1 MPIFKC
7 GPFFAAAIAALRP
20 AKPEPQIIK
29 SNSTESTILRQTC
42 LGRDKYV
49 VIVRHDPKSSYIS
62 LVISLVMISE
72 WFQRVGSSV
81 PRGFS
86 RYFILELLKK
96 KEQTGKEIIDYAVEQ
111 SNGIWKPSPG
121 LIYPLLGRL
130 LDEGL
135 IQETKDGKY
144 QLTKKGAETAQDV
157 DKVNDIVKKQL
168 DVLFRL
174 GNVGR
179 FVAMDLL
186 EKISSMGAI
195 LSSNVANM
203 TTEETEK
210 YRKFLQEEL
219 KKIDAKDVKKK
230 GKEIKIE

>member
-1 MPIFKC
+1 
-7 GPFFAAAIAALRP
+7 
-20 AKPEPQIIK
+20 
-29 SNSTESTILRQTC
+29 
-42 LGRDKYV
+42 
-49 VIVRHDPKSSYIS
+49 
-62 LVISLVMISE
+62 MISE

-86 RYFILELLKK
+86 RYFILELLKSK
-96 KEQTGKEIIDYAVEQ
+96 AYTGKEMINFAVEQ

-135 IQETKDGKY
+135 IEEVEGRY
-144 QLTKKGAETAQDV
+144 QLTRKGFETAQDV
-157 DKVNDIVKKQL
+157 EKINDIIKKQL
-168 DVLFRL
+168 DVLFRI

-186 EKISSMGAI
+186 EKIGTIGSI
-195 LSSNVANM
+195 LSSNISNM
-203 TTEETEK
+203 TEEETDK

-219 KKIDAKDVKKK
+219 NKINDKEKKVKGKKI
-230 GKEIKIE
+230 KIN

>member
-1 MPIFKC
+1 M
-7 GPFFAAAIAALRP
+7 
-20 AKPEPQIIK
+20 
-29 SNSTESTILRQTC
+29 
-42 LGRDKYV
+42 
-49 VIVRHDPKSSYIS
+49 
-62 LVISLVMISE
+62 ISLVMISE

-96 KEQTGKEIIDYAVEQ
+96 KNRTGKEIIDYAVEQ

-130 LDEGL
+130 LGEGL
-135 IQETKDGKY
+135 IEESKDGKY
-144 QLTKKGAETAQDV
+144 QLTKKGSDTASDV
-157 DKVNDIVKKQL
+157 DKINDIVKTQL

-186 EKISSMGAI
+186 EKIFSMGSV
-195 LSSNVANM
+195 LSSNIAHM
-203 TTEETEK
+203 TDEETGK
-210 YRKFLQEEL
+210 YKTFLETEL
-219 KKIDAKDVKKK
+219 KKINKQDTKKK
-230 GKEIKIE
+230 SRRIKIE

>member
-1 MPIFKC
+1 
-7 GPFFAAAIAALRP
+7 
-20 AKPEPQIIK
+20 
-29 SNSTESTILRQTC
+29 
-42 LGRDKYV
+42 
-49 VIVRHDPKSSYIS
+49 
-62 LVISLVMISE
+62 MISE

-86 RYFILELLKK
+86 RYFILELLKEK
-96 KEQTGKEIIDYAVEQ
+96 NRTGKEIIDYAIEQ

-135 IQETKDGKY
+135 IEETKDGKY
-144 QLTKKGAETAQDV
+144 QLTKKGADTAADV
-157 DKVNDIVKKQL
+157 DKINDIVKTQL

-186 EKISSMGAI
+186 EKIFSMGSI
-195 LSSNVANM
+195 LSSNVSNM
-203 TTEETEK
+203 TEEETEK
-210 YRKFLQEEL
+210 YKDFLEKELQKLKEQEP
-219 KKIDAKDVKKK
+219 KKK
-230 GKEIKIE
+230 SRKIKVE

>member
-1 MPIFKC
+1 
-7 GPFFAAAIAALRP
+7 
-20 AKPEPQIIK
+20 
-29 SNSTESTILRQTC
+29 
-42 LGRDKYV
+42 
-49 VIVRHDPKSSYIS
+49 
-62 LVISLVMISE
+62 MISE

-96 KEQTGKEIIDYAVEQ
+96 KAHTGKEIIDYAVEQ
-111 SNGIWKPSPG
+111 SNGIWRPSPG

-135 IQETKDGKY
+135 IEETKDGKY
-144 QLTKKGAETAQDV
+144 QLTEKGKETAQDV
-157 DKVNDIVKKQL
+157 DKIQDIVKNQL

-186 EKISSMGAI
+186 EKIATMGSI

-203 TTEETEK
+203 TDEETQK
-210 YRKFLQEEL
+210 YRKFLEDEL
-219 KKIDAKDVKKK
+219 KKIDDKNSKKK

>member
-1 MPIFKC
+1 
-7 GPFFAAAIAALRP
+7 
-20 AKPEPQIIK
+20 
-29 SNSTESTILRQTC
+29 
-42 LGRDKYV
+42 
-49 VIVRHDPKSSYIS
+49 
-62 LVISLVMISE
+62 MISE

-96 KEQTGKEIIDYAVEQ
+96 TPHTGKEIIDYAVEQ

-135 IQETKDGKY
+135 IDETKDGKY
-144 QLTKKGAETAQDV
+144 QLTQKGKDTAADV

-168 DVLFRL
+168 EVLFRL

-179 FVAMDLL
+179 FVAIDLL
-186 EKISSMGAI
+186 EKISTMGSI
-195 LSSNVANM
+195 LSSNFVNM
-203 TTEETEK
+203 TNDETQK
-210 YRKFLQEEL
+210 YKKFLEEEL
-219 KKIDAKDVKKK
+219 KKINEKKSTPK